1 MQSEIN
7 SDRARK
13 NPVRSDMTDVVD
25 SIRAIVKVLRDSGRD
40 AEQTLGVTSA
50 QLYVLQELRHGP
62 ASINELAARTF
73 THQSSVSMVVTRLVE
88 SRLVTRTAAKGD
100 ARRLSVSLTNTG
112 RALIRRSP
120 DVGQNRLVTALKA
133 MPSPDLKSLANQ
145 LNNLMQI
152 MDDQREE
159 SRSVRRSAG
168 APA

>member
-1 MQSEIN
+1 
-7 SDRARK
+7 
-13 NPVRSDMTDVVD
+13 
-25 SIRAIVKVLRDSGRD
+25 
-40 AEQTLGVTSA
+40 
-50 QLYVLQELRHGP
+50 LRHGP

-120 DVGQNRLVTALKA
+120 DVGQNRLVSALKA
-133 MPSPDLKSLANQ
+133 MPSTDLKSLANQ